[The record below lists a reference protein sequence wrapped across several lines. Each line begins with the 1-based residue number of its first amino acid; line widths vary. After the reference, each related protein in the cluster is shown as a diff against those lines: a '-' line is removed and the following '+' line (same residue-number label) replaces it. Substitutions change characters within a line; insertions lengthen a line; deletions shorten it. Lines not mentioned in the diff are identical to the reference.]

1 MLFFSSPF
9 TLYSL
14 YPLHP
19 CSHSSMLYLGPSLH
33 SLSPTFFYSLVVF
46 PSSASMR
53 SERVNSVWSTLAS
66 SSLPMSRHTR
76 PHHHHYTLHTFCCWA
91 SLPMTRARLRVS
103 SGTFRW
109 ATRPSR
115 QLPDSTAGGVRNPP
129 VPDDTIGQDVVP
141 ESSHDAGHSKKV
153 LGPSRGVPVCVR
165 APVQPWCG
173 LPD

>member
-1 MLFFSSPF
+1 
-9 TLYSL
+9 
-14 YPLHP
+14 
-19 CSHSSMLYLGPSLH
+19 
-33 SLSPTFFYSLVVF
+33 
-46 PSSASMR
+46 
-53 SERVNSVWSTLAS
+53 
-66 SSLPMSRHTR
+66 
-76 PHHHHYTLHTFCCWA
+76 
-91 SLPMTRARLRVS
+91 MTRARLRVP

-141 ESSHDAGHSKKV
+141 ESSHDAEHSKKV

-173 LPD
+173 LPDWLHCWCWSVQGAQNQANQATPPGNPKGR